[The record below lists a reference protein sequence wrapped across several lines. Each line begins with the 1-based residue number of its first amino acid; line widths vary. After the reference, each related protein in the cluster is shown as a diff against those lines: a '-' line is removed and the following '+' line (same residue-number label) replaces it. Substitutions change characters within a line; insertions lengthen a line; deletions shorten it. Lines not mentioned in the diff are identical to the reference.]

1 MINRGLRRRR
11 SVGDRPRRS
20 STPGRKGSIK
30 MSARQFPSPPP
41 PPPLPA
47 FEAQLERRTGEHLH
61 PTFEHF
67 GIGRSGERRVLINST
82 PEVDFRDNAIERFPL
97 QLVLSIVLKLRRGG
111 RRGDYRVKTS
121 GLKLV
126 FNLSTLTTSAPKSA
140 NTTVD
145 PFLSCGVGGRELI
158 TYFR

>member
-1 MINRGLRRRR
+1 MRR

-41 PPPLPA
+41 PPPPLPA

-61 PTFEHF
+61 PAFEHF
-67 GIGRSGERRVLINST
+67 GTGRSGERRVLINST
-82 PEVDFRDNAIERFPL
+82 PEVDLRESAIERFPL
-97 QLVLSIVLKLRRGG
+97 QIVLSIVLKFRRGG

-145 PFLSCGVGGRELI
+145 PIQSCDVDGRESM